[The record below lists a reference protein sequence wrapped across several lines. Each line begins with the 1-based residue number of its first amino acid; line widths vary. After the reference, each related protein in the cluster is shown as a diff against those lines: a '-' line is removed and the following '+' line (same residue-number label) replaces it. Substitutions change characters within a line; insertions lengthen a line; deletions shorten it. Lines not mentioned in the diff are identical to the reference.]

1 MRWIVRGLVG
11 LAAVLLLALAV
22 VYGGSEWMMRKSYA
36 APLPQITADRTP
48 AGIAE
53 GGRLASALGCRGCHG
68 PNGNGVLLADVPGV
82 IHAATPPLAP
92 AIAGYSDAE
101 LARLIHHGIKRD
113 GRGVYLMPI
122 DGHARIADED
132 VARIIGWLRTL
143 KPSPADRTD
152 ALSFGPVGRFAIL
165 TGGIPHEVIERPLA
179 AAKRPADS
187 GRYIA
192 ETVCAGC
199 HSLTEAR
206 KAHDDGRRVPPLL
219 EVGPAYDLPA
229 FRKLLRTGQGL
240 TPRDL
245 GLMKRVSKGDL
256 SHLTDAEVATVHA
269 YLRGEAARAPVK

>member
-1 MRWIVRGLVG
+1 MRWIVRGL
-11 LAAVLLLALAV
+11 LALAV
-22 VYGGSEWMMRKSYA
+22 VLLLAVVTVYAGSEWMMRRSYA
-36 APLPQITADRTP
+36 ASLPQIAADRTP
-48 AGIAE
+48 AGVAE
-53 GGRLASALGCRGCHG
+53 GGRLAFALGCRGCHG
-68 PNGNGVLLADVPGV
+68 PDGNGELLADVPGV

-92 AIAGYSDAE
+92 AVARYSDAE

-143 KPSPADRTD
+143 RPSPADRTD

-165 TGGIPHEVIERPLA
+165 TGEIRPEVSERPLA
-179 AAKRPADS
+179 SAKRPADS

-206 KAHDDGRRVPPLL
+206 KAHDDGRRVPSLV

-229 FRKLLRTGQGL
+229 FRKLLRTGVGL

-245 GLMKRVSKGDL
+245 GLMARVAKGDL
-256 SHLTDAEVATVHA
+256 AHLTDAEVASLHA
-269 YLRGEAARAPVK
+269 WLRGEAARVPAK